1 MNRLVISTGVLD
13 QARTFFEDCGARGRE
28 GTAMIAQTAAGD
40 TKLVIPDQRAG
51 RAPQCFVEV
60 TEKGKLDLAVGL
72 GAKEQYVARIHSHP
86 VEAFHS
92 ATDDANP
99 ALTHDGALSIV
110 VPFFGLGLRHGLDS
124 CAVYRLLGGR
134 WIEIPAGAL
143 RNWHVVTQ

>member
-1 MNRLVISTGVLD
+1 M
-13 QARTFFEDCGARGRE
+13 
-28 GTAMIAQTAAGD
+28 
-40 TKLVIPDQRAG
+40 
-51 RAPQCFVEV
+51 EV

-72 GAKEQYVARIHSHP
+72 GSNKQYVARIHSHP

-134 WIEIPAGAL
+134 WIGTGRRGSAV
-143 RNWHVVTQ
+143 R

>member
-1 MNRLVISTGVLD
+1 
-13 QARTFFEDCGARGRE
+13 
-28 GTAMIAQTAAGD
+28 MIAQSSTGE
-40 TKLVIPDQRAG
+40 TKLVVPDQLAG
-51 RAPQCFVEV
+51 RAPRCFVEV

-72 GAKEQYVARIHSHP
+72 GSNKQYVARIHSHP

-134 WIEIPAGAL
+134 WIGTGRRGSAV
-143 RNWHVVTQ
+143 R